1 MAKKLTALTLILF
14 IFSQFMTGCDKTV
27 TISGNT
33 SGTPSGSDK
42 AYATETAT
50 LPAEAK
56 GKILNYSFG
65 LYGEPEIG
73 EEIAVMHT
81 SQGDFCIRF
90 FPDAA
95 PLAVTNF
102 KELATSGY
110 YDGVIFHRIINDF
123 MIQGGDPTGTGYH
136 GDSFWGNAFNDE
148 FSTDARNFR
157 GALSMANAGAN
168 TNGSQFFVV
177 QLDTV
182 TDSLISQMQQLPS
195 RFSDKVIDVYRQ
207 YGGTPGLDYKH
218 TVFGFVFY
226 GMETVD
232 KIAAVKTGENDKPLE
247 DVVINGIDVVYYGGI
262 ANSDAQ

>member
-1 MAKKLTALTLILF
+1 MTNRMAKKLFALTLIFF
-14 IFSQFMTGCDKTV
+14 IFMTGCEKTV

-33 SGTPSGSDK
+33 SSTPSASDK
-42 AYATETAT
+42 AYATETVT

-56 GKILNYSFG
+56 DKILDYGFG

-81 SQGDFCIRF
+81 SKGDFCIRF

-102 KELATSGY
+102 KELATGGY
-110 YDGVIFHRIINDF
+110 YDGVIFHRVIEDF
-123 MIQGGDPTGTGYH
+123 MIQGGDPTGTGYY
-136 GDSFWGNAFNDE
+136 GDSFWNHDFNDE

-182 TDSLISQMQQLPS
+182 TDSLISQMEQIPS
-195 RFSDKVIDVYRQ
+195 RFSSRVIDTYRQ
-207 YGGTPGLDYKH
+207 YGGTPSLDYKH

-226 GMETVD
+226 GMEAVD
-232 KIAAVKTGENDKPLE
+232 SIAAVKTGENDKPVE
-247 DVVINGIDVVYYGGI
+247 DVVINGIDIVFYGGT
-262 ANSDAQ
+262 AQ

>member
-1 MAKKLTALTLILF
+1 MTKKLFALAFLLLILT
-14 IFSQFMTGCDKTV
+14 TGCDSTL

-33 SGTPSGSDK
+33 SSTPSSSGK
-42 AYATETAT
+42 AYATETMT
-50 LPAEAK
+50 LPLEAQD
-56 GKILNYSFG
+56 KILNYNFG
-65 LYGEPEIG
+65 LYGEPSIG

-81 SQGDFCIRF
+81 SKGDFCIRF
-90 FPDAA
+90 FSDAA

-110 YDGVIFHRIINDF
+110 YDGIIFHRVIEDF
-123 MIQGGDPTGTGYH
+123 MIQGGDPTGTGRG
-136 GDSFWGNAFNDE
+136 GDSFWGNDFNDE
-148 FSTDARNFR
+148 FSTNARNFR

-195 RFSDKVIDVYRQ
+195 RFSSEVIEVYRQ
-207 YGGTPGLDYKH
+207 YGGTPSLDNKH

-232 KIAAVKTGENDKPLE
+232 TIAAVKTNDDDRPLE
-247 DVVINGIDVVYYGGI
+247 DVVINGIDIVFYGGI
-262 ANSDAQ
+262 TQ

>member
-1 MAKKLTALTLILF
+1 MARKLFALTLVLF
-14 IFSQFMTGCDKTV
+14 IFTQFLVGCDKTV
-27 TISGNT
+27 TISGNK
-33 SGTPSGSDK
+33 SSTPSGSDK
-42 AYATETAT
+42 NYATETVT

-56 GKILNYSFG
+56 DKILNYNFG

-81 SQGDFCIRF
+81 SLGDFCIRF
-90 FPDAA
+90 FPKAA

-110 YDGVIFHRIINDF
+110 YNGIIFHRVIQDF
-123 MIQGGDPTGTGYH
+123 MIQGGDPSGTGYY
-136 GDSFWGNAFNDE
+136 GESFWGNAFNDE
-148 FSTDARNFR
+148 FNADARNFR
-157 GALSMANAGAN
+157 GALSMANSGSN

-182 TDSLISQMQQLPS
+182 TDSLISQMQQFPQ
-195 RFSDKVIDVYRQ
+195 RFSSQVIDTYRQ
-207 YGGTPGLDYKH
+207 FGGTPSLDNKH

-232 KIAAVKTGENDKPLE
+232 KIAAVKTDDSDKPLE
-247 DVVINGIDVVYYGGI
+247 DVVINGIDIVFYGGI
-262 ANSDAQ
+262 VQ

>member
-1 MAKKLTALTLILF
+1 MAKKLIALTLIFF
-14 IFSQFMTGCDKTV
+14 IFMTGCEKTV

-33 SGTPSGSDK
+33 SSTPSGSDK
-42 AYATETAT
+42 SYATETVT

-56 GKILNYSFG
+56 DKILSYGFA

-90 FPDAA
+90 FPEAA

-110 YDGVIFHRIINDF
+110 YDGIIFHRVIEDF
-123 MIQGGDPTGTGYH
+123 MIQGGDPSGTGYY
-136 GDSFWGNAFNDE
+136 GDSFWGNSFNDE

-182 TDSLISQMQQLPS
+182 AEDLIAQMQQIPQ
-195 RFSDKVIDVYRQ
+195 RFSSDVINVYRQ

-232 KIAAVKTGENDKPLE
+232 KIAAVKTDGSDKPLE
-247 DVVINGIDVVYYGGI
+247 DVVINSIDVVYYGGV
-262 ANSDAQ
+262 AAQ